1 MSDLPPKPVAVDGAK
16 LRLYRMAKVAEWL
29 LEVKRA
35 PPRKAEAS
43 LMLKGLTRRTA
54 KAIINDMV
62 SIGLL
67 KLNNKTLEVSEMGLK
82 WLHLLRQQEE
92 F

>member
-1 MSDLPPKPVAVDGAK
+1 MAVDGAK

-29 LEVKRA
+29 LEIKRA
-35 PPRKAEAS
+35 PPKKAEAS

-67 KLNNKTLEVSEMGLK
+67 KLNNANKTLEVSPMGLK